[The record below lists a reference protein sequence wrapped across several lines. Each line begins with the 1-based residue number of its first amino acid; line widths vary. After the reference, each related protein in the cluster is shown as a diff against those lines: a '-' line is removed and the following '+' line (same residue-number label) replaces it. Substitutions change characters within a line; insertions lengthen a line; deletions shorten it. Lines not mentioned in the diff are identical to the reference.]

1 MSEMEKELSSTKK
14 SFSTL
19 VTKVRAKENSIN
31 VLKNDIRRVERESD
45 IIRNEAASAQQV
57 LAILFRCTRTQN
69 SSC

>member
-1 MSEMEKELSSTKK
+1 MEKELSSTKK
-14 SFSTL
+14 GFSTL

-57 LAILFRCTRTQN
+57 LVILFRCTRTQN